1 MALKK
6 NSLLDTNDINKVSGW
21 FFYGYVRFISQGFR
35 SAKYSITENGAIIKV
50 KNGAHVRMINNQFGM
65 FPDEFQIV
73 APTEAVTEITGEV
86 PDSYNKMMRAIEYV
100 AIQNR
105 YQKKFW

>member
-6 NSLLDTNDINKVSGW
+6 NSLVSNDIQKASGW
-21 FFYGYVRFISQGFR
+21 FFFGYVRFISQGFL
-35 SAKYSITENGAIIKV
+35 SAKYSITENGSIIKV
-50 KNGAHVRMINNQFGM
+50 KNSAHVRMINDQFGK

-100 AIQNR
+100 VIQNR
-105 YQKKFW
+105 YQKKFR